1 MRSAVTCLAVLG
13 CGALLAV
20 AAPAAITDDAVVI
33 TAYQGIRI
41 GALAL
46 EPGSYLLRAPSGIP
60 TRNVVV
66 VTSPDGMKFYGFV
79 LATHESGHHM
89 ISTTDKVVVS
99 EKDSRTVQAWVVA
112 WKDTG
117 YTFSSAP
124 VPPALAA
131 RARAAFSLPSAAR

>member
-1 MRSAVTCLAVLG
+1 MRSAVNWLGVLG
-13 CGALLAV
+13 CGALLAF
-20 AAPAAITDDAVVI
+20 AAPAAPADDAVVV
-33 TAYQGIRI
+33 TAHQRIRI
-41 GALAL
+41 GSLAL

-89 ISTTDKVVVS
+89 TNTTDKVVVS
-99 EKDSRTVQAWVVA
+99 EKDNRTVQAWVVA

-131 RARAAFSLPSAAR
+131 SARAAFPLPSAAR

>member
-1 MRSAVTCLAVLG
+1 MRSAVAFLAVLG
-13 CGALLAV
+13 CGTLLAV
-20 AAPAAITDDAVVI
+20 AAPAAIADDTVVI
-33 TAYQGIRI
+33 AAHQGIRI

-79 LATHESGHHM
+79 LATHESGRHM
-89 ISTTDKVVVS
+89 ASATDRVVVS
-99 EKDSRTVQAWVVA
+99 EKDSRTVRAWVVA

-117 YTFSSAP
+117 YTFSPAP

-131 RARAAFSLPSAAR
+131 RAWAAFPLPSAAR